1 MTREAFDERQA
12 KRRKSVE
19 EMEPEPDE
27 LKNLNFKERVAL
39 QRAKE
44 EGFCEPWQL
53 PPCPRP
59 RVGKPRASDIRWD
72 GWHRCH
78 RRRKLGPAGVA
89 AALRAGLFN

>member
-12 KRRKSVE
+12 KRLKSVE

-44 EGFCEPWQL
+44 GGFCEPRQL

-59 RVGKPRASDIRWD
+59 RVGKPRASDIYIRTLYRLARD
-72 GWHRCH
+72 
-78 RRRKLGPAGVA
+78 VA
-89 AALRAGLFN
+89 AGKADAPPLPVPLGE